1 MALTVRSLW
10 FLKPGALAHTS
21 PAPISSYQPWTLARD
36 GTQGL
41 EKRLLTA
48 RMPRKEVPQRRGKV
62 APQGTVPRLR
72 NPCLLLPKISAEPW
86 IGLGPHKRPQ
96 HSSFHADEA
105 SYIEKTKEGTVVGK
119 VGQGCGGGEDW
130 RRSVPLFF
138 FPPYSFLWKCT
149 HTHTHP
155 GVLFSGSLIF

>member
-86 IGLGPHKRPQ
+86 IGLGPHKRAQ
-96 HSSFHADEA
+96 HSSFG
-105 SYIEKTKEGTVVGK
+105 SGVWWR
-119 VGQGCGGGEDW
+119 GGLEEECA
-130 RRSVPLFF
+130 
-138 FPPYSFLWKCT
+138 SFLLSSLQFPLEVHA
-149 HTHTHP
+149 HTYTP
-155 GVLFSGSLIF
+155 RSSFFW